1 MISPFMKIENL
12 TPEIAEICGIHAG
25 DGHLRKNGKEFE
37 ISGSYEEREY
47 YDAHVIPLINFVL
60 GLNIKGKFFPSKGTY
75 GFSISSKALISLLIF
90 FGFPKGKKDNIVQ
103 IPEQILHSQDPT
115 IRRAFLRGIFDTDGC
130 ITFDKRSYNTSPFK
144 KTRNYYPRI
153 LFSTISKK
161 LAIGIKE
168 LCEKE
173 GFICKIYVYKSK
185 KQTESL
191 KYKLQ
196 MVGINNLE
204 RWMNIIIPKNSVK
217 VSRYLIWKRYG
228 FCPTN
233 TKYEE
238 RTKILKGELDPNI
251 FYGLVV

>member
-1 MISPFMKIENL
+1 MGIQNII
-12 TPEIAEICGIHAG
+12 PEIAEICGIHAG
-25 DGHLRKNGKEFE
+25 DGHLRRNGKGFE
-37 ISGSYEEREY
+37 ISGSYEEKEY
-47 YDAHVIPLINFVL
+47 YDQHIIPLFNSLFD
-60 GLNIKGKFFPSKGTY
+60 LNIKGKFFPTKGTY
-75 GFSISSKALISLLIF
+75 GFSISSKAIIFFLIS
-90 FGFPKGKKDNIVQ
+90 FGFPKGKKDDIVQ

-130 ITFDKRSYNTSPFK
+130 ITFDKRIYNTSIFK

-161 LAIGIKE
+161 LAIGIKQ

-173 GFICKIYVYKSK
+173 GFICKIYIYKSK

-196 MVGINNLE
+196 IVGINNLE
-204 RWMNIIIPKNSVK
+204 RWMNVITPQNPVK
-217 VSRYLIWKRYG
+217 VSRYIIWKKYG

-233 TKYEE
+233 TNYKE
-238 RTKILKGELDPNI
+238 RTKILKGELDPNL